1 MPIKKETLIKCIN
14 QRNMIIQEGAKETA
28 GAHDVASP
36 VLLSGSRIL
45 SGEGK
50 MIVIAVGNLSAI
62 GKIQHLLESGEEQ
75 ATPLQQKLE
84 QIAEDI
90 GKFGLISA
98 IVILLV
104 LIIRFCAEES
114 QKPEGS

>member
-1 MPIKKETLIKCIN
+1 MPIKKETLMKCIN
-14 QRNMIIQEGAKETA
+14 QRNVIIQEGTKDSA

-98 IVILLV
+98 IIILGV

-114 QKPEGS
+114 

>member
-1 MPIKKETLIKCIN
+1 
-14 QRNMIIQEGAKETA
+14 
-28 GAHDVASP
+28 
-36 VLLSGSRIL
+36 
-45 SGEGK
+45 
-50 MIVIAVGNLSAI
+50 
-62 GKIQHLLESGEEQ
+62 LESGEEQ

-84 QIAEDI
+84 KIAEDI

-98 IVILLV
+98 IIILCV